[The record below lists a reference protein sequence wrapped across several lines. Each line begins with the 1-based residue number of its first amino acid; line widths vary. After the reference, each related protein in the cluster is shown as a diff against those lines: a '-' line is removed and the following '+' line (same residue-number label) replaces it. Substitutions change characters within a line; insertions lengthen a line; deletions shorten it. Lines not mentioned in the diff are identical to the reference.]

1 MSDKTP
7 ESDEFDELP
16 ENGSAEESE
25 ATNDVVGHSTDADA
39 SDDLVEPSAAVEA
52 AGSGVRRKTAK
63 APVRKKDLA
72 RDVDP
77 DVDDADIAA
86 LEAGF
91 SDEENAAAAET
102 VRVARKTAKAPVKK
116 TEATRK
122 RSATERDEA
131 DPYGPTDPVTFTKQ
145 SARELKQVVWPT
157 GAELM
162 SYFLAVLVFVLFFIA
177 FIGVLD
183 LFFGWG
189 MLNLLGD

>member
-7 ESDEFDELP
+7 ESDEFDELA

-25 ATNDVVGHSTDADA
+25 ATDDVVADSADADA
-39 SDDLVEPSAAVEA
+39 SDDLVEPNAALQA
-52 AGSGVRRKTAK
+52 AGAGVRRKTAK
-63 APVRKKDLA
+63 APVRKKDIA

-77 DVDDADIAA
+77 DADDADIAD

-91 SDEENAAAAET
+91 SDEENAAASET

-122 RSATERDEA
+122 RSATEREES
-131 DPYGPTDPVTFTKQ
+131 DPYGSTDPVTFTKQ

-162 SYFLAVLVFVLFFIA
+162 SYFVAVLVFVLFFIA